1 MLNSRKGFCSGL
13 CAIGLISLS
22 VGAQAQVGPVTNQPQ
37 QVVPQFGEVGAGV
50 FVAPVAPPASGTG
63 GLPGAGTGNS
73 GSSGGGAVYSGGSAM
88 QDMMATAYGQTA
100 VTTAGQI
107 GENANA
113 AAAFGQI
120 ESGFRNVNDTLGTTQ
135 ATGPWQVVPGTWMQ
149 TVTKY
154 NLPYTA
160 ADITNPAAQAV
171 VAPYIIMNYG
181 QLLQNGI
188 GTVPT
193 ISQTY
198 GSYLFG
204 PTYATMLA
212 EASPNEPLTSV
223 VSPTEAA
230 NNNMSNW
237 TVGMYNSYVSSKF
250 GSVGGQPV
258 FSSGGVTGA

>member
-1 MLNSRKGFCSGL
+1 MLNRKKVYRSGL

-63 GLPGAGTGNS
+63 GLPGAGTGTS

-100 VTTAGQI
+100 VTTAGQL
-107 GENANA
+107 GENSNA
-113 AAAFGQI
+113 VAAFGQI
-120 ESGFRNVNDTLGTTQ
+120 ESGFRNVNDSLGTTQ
-135 ATGPWQVVPGTWMQ
+135 ATGPWQVVPGTWAY
-149 TVTKY
+149 TVARY

-160 ADITNPAAQAV
+160 ADITNPSAQAV
-171 VAPYIIMNYG
+171 VAPYIIKDYAD
-181 QLLQNGI
+181 QLQNNL
-188 GTVPT
+188 GTTPT

-204 PTYATMLA
+204 PKYAPVLA
-212 EASPNEPLTSV
+212 QANSNEPLSAV
-223 VSPTEAA
+223 VPPTEAA